1 MDIYDPVLGDPV
13 LGDPIL
19 DGDAS
24 IEAEILAHYGV
35 KRRSGRYK
43 WGSGEIPYQHEPW
56 FQGTADAMLARG
68 EKPTILD
75 AEKAFLKRVDELRA
89 KDGIRLARIFA
100 KSST

>member
-1 MDIYDPVLGDPV
+1 MDIYDPV

-89 KDGIRLARIFA
+89 KGWDPSGENIR
-100 KSST
+100 K